1 MPISL
6 DQVLLWL
13 AHYKY
18 WALFPL
24 AVIEGPII
32 TVIAGFFTS
41 LGYLNFL
48 VVYLVI
54 VAGDLAGDIVHYV
67 VGRWGGRHFVN
78 RWGKYVGLGSNEM
91 GSLEGQFAKR
101 GDKLLFIGKMTHGV
115 GGAFLI
121 AAGVI
126 KMPFA
131 KFFYS
136 NMLATFVKSA
146 LLLIIGFYFGYALS
160 TISSILQKI
169 ALLSIGIGALL
180 LLIYF
185 FYFRKKTRRL
195 PKPV

>member
-32 TVIAGFFTS
+32 TVITGFFTS
-41 LGYLNFL
+41 LGYFNFL
-48 VVYLVI
+48 VAYLII
-54 VAGDLAGDIVHYV
+54 VAGDLAGDIVHYA
-67 VGRWGGRHFVN
+67 VGRFGGRHFVS
-78 RWGKYVGLGSNEM
+78 RWGKYVGLGKNEIV
-91 GSLEGQFAKR
+91 SLESQFARR

-126 KMPFA
+126 KMPFG

-146 LLLIIGFYFGYALS
+146 LLLVIGFYFGHALS
-160 TISSILQKI
+160 TINSVLQKI
-169 ALLSIGIGALL
+169 ALITIGSGALL
-180 LLIYF
+180 LLVYF
-185 FYFRKKTRRL
+185 FYFRKES
-195 PKPV
+195 KPIV